1 MELTKIIELFGGGL
15 NKCRKNA
22 KHTDDSL
29 IQCSEL
35 PGNTYQHSI
44 SHSER
49 IDILPQESFNKSVST
64 K

>member
-1 MELTKIIELFGGGL
+1 MP
-15 NKCRKNA
+15 

-29 IQCSEL
+29 IQSSEL

-49 IDILPQESFNKSVST
+49 IDVLPQESLLNLFPQNR
-64 K
+64 